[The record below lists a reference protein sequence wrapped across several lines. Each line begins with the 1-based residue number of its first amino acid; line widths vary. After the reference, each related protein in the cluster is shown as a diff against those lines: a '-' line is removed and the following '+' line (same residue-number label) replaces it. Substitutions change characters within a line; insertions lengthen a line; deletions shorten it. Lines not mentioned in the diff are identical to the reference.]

1 MNKEIVNLLSNL
13 GVPMHLKGYKY
24 LVMAIELCQQNQDI
38 RMSKELYVTI
48 GRKYNDTPS
57 RVERSMRHAI
67 EVAWTRSCIN
77 YELINSVFGNSIDV
91 NKANPT
97 NAQFCKSVANYLKYD
112 LGSVKNEKI

>member
-1 MNKEIVNLLSNL
+1 MNKNIVILLNNL

-38 RMSKELYVTI
+38 RMSKELYVII
-48 GRKYNDTPS
+48 GRKYNDVPS

-77 YELINSVFGNSIDV
+77 CELIETVFGSSIDI
-91 NKANPT
+91 NKAKPT
-97 NAQFCKSVANYLKYD
+97 NAHFCKTVANYLKYD
-112 LGSVKNEKI
+112 LGGVKNGN